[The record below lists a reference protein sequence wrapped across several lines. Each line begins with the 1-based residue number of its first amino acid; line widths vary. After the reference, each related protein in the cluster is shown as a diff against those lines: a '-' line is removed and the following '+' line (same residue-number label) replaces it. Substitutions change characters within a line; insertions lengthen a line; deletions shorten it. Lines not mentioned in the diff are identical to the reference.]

1 TAPPIPE
8 LGGVCRFVAMAP
20 APCLLGGVMSG
31 PSDDTASLGSC
42 EPANGS
48 NESRIE
54 RSLPTSLAPFW
65 YAPLSVLRPRPVEGR
80 RLHPPMRGSHV
91 RVGWDQSGSQTPSQ
105 KLSITPVRRNCSTV
119 SAAIG
124 TSASLPWG
132 SSPSLIGTFS
142 IGSGPSPKS
151 YSIIAEPI

>member
-1 TAPPIPE
+1 TQPLRLIEGRQAMNDAISGGVKYWPQVFLCSLLVASRSRCALSTAPPIPE

-65 YAPLSVLRPRPVEGR
+65 Y
-80 RLHPPMRGSHV
+80 
-91 RVGWDQSGSQTPSQ
+91 
-105 KLSITPVRRNCSTV
+105 
-119 SAAIG
+119 
-124 TSASLPWG
+124 
-132 SSPSLIGTFS
+132 
-142 IGSGPSPKS
+142 
-151 YSIIAEPI
+151 